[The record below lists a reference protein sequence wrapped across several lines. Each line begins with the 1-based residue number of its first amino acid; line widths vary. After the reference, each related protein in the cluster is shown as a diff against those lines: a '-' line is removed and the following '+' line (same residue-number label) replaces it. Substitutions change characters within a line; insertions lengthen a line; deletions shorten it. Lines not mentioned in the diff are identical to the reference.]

1 MHRLFLVFSV
11 LVLSG
16 CAGNYKTTFNHA
28 EAVGPIAVEIVP
40 VVAKEELD
48 VQIVVADSSA
58 ATAQYGLIGALV
70 GAIIDSAVNK
80 RNAIVAERR
89 AEVIRTLTGEYDIVE
104 AAHKTTLNI
113 DDDERFNVISVNS
126 PTTSV
131 GWDDLANNAFDSGEA
146 DAIAVLDFDFAL
158 TPTANQV
165 RVNVDQR
172 IYLRSTEKKSDRNRK
187 PESVRSFTY
196 FSPAQAIADRPFKD
210 GEKEELLEYLRSDYE
225 ERLAAHPEEK
235 DDLEKSM
242 QAEIEDLEKAETIP
256 ENLAL
261 LETWTTEQL
270 TRYLDQSI
278 THIAFM
284 LHHDWV
290 SQTVPEQDV
299 RTEDQYPVV
308 NANGMTLVDKGKDIG
323 RLDENEIYR
332 SQWGNIYS
340 VPVAE

>member
-1 MHRLFLVFSV
+1 MHRLVLVLLV

-28 EAVGPIAVEIVP
+28 EAVGPITVEIVP

-70 GAIIDSAVNK
+70 GAVIDSAVNK

-89 AEVIRTLTGEYDIVE
+89 AEVIRTLTGEYDIVST
-104 AAHKTTLNI
+104 AHKTTLNI
-113 DDDERFNVISVNS
+113 DNHERFEVLTVND

-131 GWDDLANNAFDSGEA
+131 GWDDLANNAFESGDA
-146 DAIAVLDFDFAL
+146 QAIAVLDFDFAL

-196 FSPAQAIADRPFKD
+196 FSPAQPIVSRPFEE
-210 GEKEELLEYLRSDYE
+210 GEKDELLKYLRSDYE
-225 ERLAAHPEEK
+225 ERMTAHPEEK
-235 DDLEKSM
+235 EDLEKSM
-242 QAEIEDLEKAETIP
+242 KAEIKDLEEAETIP

-278 THIAFM
+278 THISFM

-290 SQTVPEQDV
+290 SHTVPEEAV
-299 RTEDQYPVV
+299 RTEDQFPVV
-308 NANGMTLVDKGKDIG
+308 NANGMTLMDKGKDIG
-323 RLDENEIYR
+323 RLDENEVYR
-332 SQWGNIYS
+332 SQWGNMVS
-340 VPVAE
+340 VPIPQ

>member
-28 EAVGPIAVEIVP
+28 EAVGPLAVEIVP

-89 AEVIRTLTGEYDIVE
+89 AEVIRRLTGEYDIVE
-104 AAHKTTLNI
+104 AAHKTALNI
-113 DDDERFNVISVNS
+113 DDHERFNIISVNS

-187 PESVRSFTY
+187 PESMRSFTY
-196 FSPAQAIADRPFKD
+196 FSPAQAIVDRPFKD

-235 DDLEKSM
+235 DDLEKAM

-284 LHHDWV
+284 LHHDWA

-308 NANGMTLVDKGKDIG
+308 NANGMALVDKGKDIG

>member
-1 MHRLFLVFSV
+1 MHRLFLIFVI

-28 EAVGPIAVEIVP
+28 EAVGPIAVEVVP

-89 AEVIRTLTGEYDIVE
+89 AEVIRRLTGEYDIVE

-113 DDDERFNVISVNS
+113 DDHERFDVVTVNR

-131 GWDDLANNAFDSGEA
+131 GWDDLANNAFESGEA
-146 DAIAVLDFDFAL
+146 DAVAVLDFDFAL

-187 PESVRSFTY
+187 PESMRSFTY
-196 FSPAQAIADRPFKD
+196 FSPAQAIVNRPFRD
-210 GEKEELLEYLRSDYE
+210 GEKEELLEFLRSDYK